1 MATGRQQVL
10 SAGGCGRRPPA
21 TRHPHNYARRSLLLT
36 NVHPAGRL
44 AARESLGR
52 ARDTLP
58 CTCGF
63 CYTISL
69 PAMPSPMALSRVAE
83 EERCGRILRNM
94 QQL

>member
-1 MATGRQQVL
+1 MATGGQQVL
-10 SAGGCGRRPPA
+10 SARGCGRRPPA

-44 AARESLGR
+44 ATRESLGR

-69 PAMPSPMALSRVAE
+69 PSEADGTFTR
-83 EERCGRILRNM
+83 GRRREMRPNM